1 MDNVVLIPPEAAED
15 TQEQN
20 VRHPD
25 QSTSGLR
32 SFKVF
37 AIAVVASITAVATLS
52 LLAMLVTVG
61 KSPNDNESESVRWS
75 HDNQE
80 RLNLSGTYILVGV
93 DDNFGPY
100 LSSLN
105 VPEFLHDLIA
115 NADEAMEVTEPGDS
129 NGGLWR
135 IRRVADY
142 GDQTITFRFNEA
154 FTVDRRDSFSDL
166 GIVEHRCTR
175 PQQDLLVCTT
185 FDPGRDWHLQSVLR
199 FTASGVEDTRTN
211 LDAGV
216 SSTKFYE
223 RLRNT
228 KASTNGGR
236 SETHNRRIEN
246 EDEEDMIM
254 ESWD

>member
-1 MDNVVLIPPEAAED
+1 
-15 TQEQN
+15 
-20 VRHPD
+20 
-25 QSTSGLR
+25 
-32 SFKVF
+32 
-37 AIAVVASITAVATLS
+37 
-52 LLAMLVTVG
+52 MLFTVG
-61 KSPNDNESESVRWS
+61 AKSPNDNESESVRWS
-75 HDNQE
+75 HDKQE

-93 DDNFGPY
+93 DDDFGPY

-115 NADEAMEVTEPGDS
+115 NADEAMEVTEPRDS
-129 NGGLWR
+129 EGGLWR

-142 GDQTITFRFNEA
+142 GDQTISFRLNEA

-175 PQQDLLVCTT
+175 PQQELLVCTT

-211 LDAGV
+211 LDARV
-216 SSTKFYE
+216 SSTKFYG

-228 KASTNGGR
+228 KASTNGR
-236 SETHNRRIEN
+236 SGKQDRRIED